1 MSDTPIPRLITIVSA
16 AVFAALSAHAAVA
29 ENAENPFATMA
40 PASAPVMLAEGRC
53 GMDRMDL
60 DGDGKVTREE
70 FRQGHDAMFSS
81 TDSNGDGVLDADERN
96 AHREMMRQRKGRCGA
111 GKCGKCGKGRSGE

>member
-1 MSDTPIPRLITIVSA
+1 MSDTGIPRLAAIASA
-16 AVFAALSAHAAVA
+16 VVIAALSAHPAVA
-29 ENAENPFATMA
+29 DKGENPFATVA

-60 DGDGKVTREE
+60 DGDGKVTKEE

-81 TDSNGDGVLDADERN
+81 TDSNGDGVLDAEERN

-111 GKCGKCGKGRSGE
+111 GKCGRGGK

>member
-1 MSDTPIPRLITIVSA
+1 MSDRRIPRLPAMASA
-16 AVFAALSAHAAVA
+16 VVIAAFSGHTAAA
-29 ENAENPFATMA
+29 DNGENPFTRVA
-40 PASAPVMLAEGRC
+40 PSGAQSMLAQGRC

-60 DGDGKVTREE
+60 DADGKVTREE
-70 FRQGHDAMFSS
+70 FRQGHEAMFSR

-111 GKCGKCGKGRSGE
+111 GKCGKGRSGE